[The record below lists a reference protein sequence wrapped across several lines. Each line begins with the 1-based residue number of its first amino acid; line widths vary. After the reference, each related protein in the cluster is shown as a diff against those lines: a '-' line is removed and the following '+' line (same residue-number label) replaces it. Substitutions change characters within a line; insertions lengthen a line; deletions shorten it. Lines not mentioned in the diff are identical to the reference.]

1 MIVLEGDGGEIEP
14 PAESSPAPQ
23 LSVASPIVAG
33 VINPALSV
41 TLTGDKFSVD
51 VTEKANWALQASTTG
66 LEIDK
71 ITHENDQQVTISFLG
86 KALEGTLSITALAGA
101 LESSG
106 ASQEVLI
113 EVSNDENVPGD
124 EKVLD
129 KMIEDTVQYYKN
141 NSTNLSSWWAIVAL
155 WGAGEDLQMV
165 LGRCRVGKQKTLT

>member
-1 MIVLEGDGGEIEP
+1 
-14 PAESSPAPQ
+14 
-23 LSVASPIVAG
+23 
-33 VINPALSV
+33 
-41 TLTGDKFSVD
+41 
-51 VTEKANWALQASTTG
+51 
-66 LEIDK
+66 
-71 ITHENDQQVTISFLG
+71 VTISFLG
-86 KALEGTLSITALAGA
+86 KALEGTLSITALAVA

-155 WGAGEDLQMV
+155 WGAGENLADGSWTLPGWQTKDPNLNPNAGEQ
-165 LGRCRVGKQKTLT
+165 LGSS